1 MGKTEQPDLL
11 SLPRGQ
17 MLSLAEALEAE
28 FARTAAF
35 PIAPQVETRFLS
47 VREQVAIYSSLSLE
61 EYRVLLWCAP
71 LLHDVAFDY
80 ADADR
85 YAPSLLPG
93 VPAQSP
99 QLQIDALRIRND
111 ELTLENERLKS
122 QLISERRL
130 LLSAQSR
137 GEYLEAQNEKQLEY
151 IGELVKASR
160 AIQAALIGKAQG
172 TIIMHET
179 HRGTATEVE
188 GDEVAVTYETP
199 DGPIEQ
205 VYHRSQF
212 VHGDLPEEGDQ
223 LEAHVIVTKR
233 RPDPAEPATELNLA
247 EIEDEFRAFDEGN
260 DAGPVAI

>member
-1 MGKTEQPDLL
+1 MGKTKQPHMV
-11 SLPRGQ
+11 PPVKGQ
-17 MLSLAEALEAE
+17 ISSLAEVTEALYSA
-28 FARTAAF
+28 FASVV
-35 PIAPQVETRFLS
+35 PQVGGVLQLLT
-47 VREQVAIYSSLSLE
+47 REQVA
-61 EYRVLLWCAP
+61 EYLHVEHSTQTAVLIAALA
-71 LLHDVAFDY
+71 HDVSFEY
-80 ADADR
+80 ADAQR
-85 YAPSLLPG
+85 YGASLLPG

-99 QLQIDALRIRND
+99 QLQIEALRTRNS

-122 QLISERRL
+122 QRISESRL

-160 AIQAALIGKAQG
+160 AIQAALIGKAQR

-188 GDEVAVTYETP
+188 GNEVAVTYETP

-205 VYHRSQF
+205 IYHRSQF

-223 LEAHVIVTKR
+223 LEAHVILTKR

-247 EIEDEFRAFDEGN
+247 EIEDEFQAFDEGN
-260 DAGPVAI
+260 DAGPVEI